1 MIKFV
6 RLDYRL
12 LHGQVVFSWV
22 QHTGVNRIIIVDDD
36 AANDELK
43 KTALNLTKPAGC
55 RLNIFT
61 LATALNKMPKVETL
75 TDSIMFIFG
84 NTKTLTGFCKAYP
97 GIKEVNYGALANK
110 PGSKQYD
117 QSVFLTLE
125 EQADTKELLDLGIKL
140 YMQQTPSHKLTLLDH
155 V

>member
-22 QHTGVNRIIIVDDD
+22 QHTGVNRIIIVDDE

-43 KTALNLTKPAGC
+43 KTALGLTKPANC

-61 LATALNKMPKVETL
+61 LSTALNKMPKVETL

-84 NTKTLTGFCKAYP
+84 NTKTLVAFCKAYP
-97 GIKEVNYGALANK
+97 KLKEVNYGALANK

-117 QSVFLTLE
+117 QSVFLTPE
-125 EQADTKELLDLGIKL
+125 EQADTQALLDMGVKL

-155 V
+155 I